1 MSAMKLGPPH
11 PPVPPIPSTTPAML
25 VNWSGDA
32 MDTLKLKIG
41 LLKRENVDSSL
52 KMAEAEKVHLK
63 YIYHVKK
70 IIMWSV
76 FLIAHFVL
84 FKYKMLGVFNKNK
97 HILYLNLYLVQL
109 Q

>member
-1 MSAMKLGPPH
+1 MKLGPPH

-70 IIMWSV
+70 YNVVCFFS
-76 FLIAHFVL
+76 AHFVL
-84 FKYKMLGVFNKNK
+84 FQYKMLGVFNKNK
-97 HILYLNLYLVQL
+97 HIPYLNLYLVQL

>member
-1 MSAMKLGPPH
+1 MNWNCNESQTILIGHKLLVLVNSNINTKTTSLILEKMSAMKLGPPH

-52 KMAEAEKVHLK
+52 KMEEAEKVHLK
-63 YIYHVKK
+63 YI
-70 IIMWSV
+70 
-76 FLIAHFVL
+76 
-84 FKYKMLGVFNKNK
+84 
-97 HILYLNLYLVQL
+97 
-109 Q
+109 